1 MALEILYALFA
12 GLSTLLGGILLLYTH
27 LKKVNIRYLTAFAAG
42 IIIATAFFE
51 MIPEIKE
58 GASLAVI
65 GLGFFVIY
73 LLEKIILIHA
83 CKEEEC
89 TYQYHNVSWLSLFG
103 LTIDNFVDGA
113 AIAAGFLISPLL
125 GLTITIAVFT
135 HELAQG
141 LSTAIIMRPVY
152 KTRSI
157 ILALIIAAIG
167 LTTKILT
174 PSEYSIIASM
184 AFLFFK
190 TPAIICSANAES
202 SKPGANSPTFLL
214 IIGSAWDFSALLK
227 SHSKRDW
234 RAIERDKCLLAMSMR
249 KLFFRKLF
257 SVQRL
262 FFFPRGLFLLF

>member
-157 ILALIIAAIG
+157 ILALIIAAI
-167 LTTKILT
+167 LT
-174 PSEYSIIASM
+174 PAGAYAS
-184 AFLFFK
+184 
-190 TPAIICSANAES
+190 
-202 SKPGANSPTFLL
+202 
-214 IIGSAWDFSALLK
+214 
-227 SHSKRDW
+227 R
-234 RAIERDKCLLAMSMR
+234 
-249 KLFFRKLF
+249 
-257 SVQRL
+257 
-262 FFFPRGLFLLF
+262 FFPELVFKNVLAFAAGIFLYIGASDLLPEAHEKFNWKIVLSVVIGALFIIVTGMFFE

>member
-157 ILALIIAAIG
+157 ILALVIAAI
-167 LTTKILT
+167 LT
-174 PSEYSIIASM
+174 PAGAYAS
-184 AFLFFK
+184 
-190 TPAIICSANAES
+190 
-202 SKPGANSPTFLL
+202 
-214 IIGSAWDFSALLK
+214 
-227 SHSKRDW
+227 R
-234 RAIERDKCLLAMSMR
+234 
-249 KLFFRKLF
+249 
-257 SVQRL
+257 
-262 FFFPRGLFLLF
+262 FFPELVFKNVLAFAAGIFLYIGASDLLPEAHEKFNWKIVLSVVIGALFIIVTGMFFQ

>member
-157 ILALIIAAIG
+157 ILALIIAAI
-167 LTTKILT
+167 LT
-174 PSEYSIIASM
+174 PAGAYAS
-184 AFLFFK
+184 
-190 TPAIICSANAES
+190 
-202 SKPGANSPTFLL
+202 
-214 IIGSAWDFSALLK
+214 
-227 SHSKRDW
+227 R
-234 RAIERDKCLLAMSMR
+234 
-249 KLFFRKLF
+249 
-257 SVQRL
+257 
-262 FFFPRGLFLLF
+262 FFPELVFKNVLAFAAGIFLYIGASDLLPEAHEKFNWKIVLSVVIGALFIIVTGMFFQ